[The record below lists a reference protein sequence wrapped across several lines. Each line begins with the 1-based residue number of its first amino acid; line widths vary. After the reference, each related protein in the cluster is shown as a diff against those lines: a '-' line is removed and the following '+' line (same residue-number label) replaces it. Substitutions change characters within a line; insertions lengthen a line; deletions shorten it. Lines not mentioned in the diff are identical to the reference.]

1 MLGALEEM
9 TGVGRIRGVGTYSAG
24 NAGQGLAYAA
34 GLLGMKCCVVMPVS
48 ASPIKAEATRGYGA
62 EVIMSGNTVDC
73 QAHCQSLV
81 AERGM
86 TFVSPFD
93 RRSLMIGHASMA
105 LEIFEDLPDTTA
117 IVVSMGGGSLAGAIA
132 LAGRAIERDAR
143 LIGVEPHASAVIYHS
158 LAAGRPIKL
167 EPAATVADGLAAP
180 HAGEHCFEVIR
191 DSFEDVVC
199 VSDAEILEAMRL
211 LMTRCKLFAE
221 PAGAA
226 PLAGVLGMV

>member
-93 RRSLMIGHASMA
+93 RRSLLIGHASIA

-117 IVVSMGGGSLAGAIA
+117 IVVRMGGGSLAGAIA
-132 LAGRAIERDAR
+132 LAGRAIAR
-143 LIGVEPHASAVIYHS
+143 EPRLVGGECPPSAVHS
-158 LAAGRPIKL
+158 LH
-167 EPAATVADGLAAP
+167 T
-180 HAGEHCFEVIR
+180 
-191 DSFEDVVC
+191 
-199 VSDAEILEAMRL
+199 
-211 LMTRCKLFAE
+211 T
-221 PAGAA
+221 
-226 PLAGVLGMV
+226 